1 MVSVLEAWK
10 TSVSHAERSTKSV
23 ENTNKKAFD
32 HKKYKMQ
39 WDRQNTKNI
48 GLKLN
53 YHTDADILAHLADIK
68 NVQGYVKQLIRD
80 DIARQ
85 TQET

>member
-1 MVSVLEAWK
+1 M
-10 TSVSHAERSTKSV
+10 

-53 YHTDADILAHLADIK
+53 YHTDADILARLADIK
-68 NVQGYVKQLIRD
+68 NVQGYVKQL
-80 DIARQ
+80 
-85 TQET
+85 

>member
-1 MVSVLEAWK
+1 
-10 TSVSHAERSTKSV
+10 
-23 ENTNKKAFD
+23 
-32 HKKYKMQ
+32 MQ

-80 DIARQ
+80 DIACQ

>member
-1 MVSVLEAWK
+1 
-10 TSVSHAERSTKSV
+10 
-23 ENTNKKAFD
+23 
-32 HKKYKMQ
+32 MQ

-53 YHTDADILAHLADIK
+53 YHTDADNLADIK

>member
-1 MVSVLEAWK
+1 M
-10 TSVSHAERSTKSV
+10 

-53 YHTDADILAHLADIK
+53 YHTDADSLADIK

>member
-1 MVSVLEAWK
+1 M
-10 TSVSHAERSTKSV
+10 

-32 HKKYKMQ
+32 HKKCKMQ
-39 WDRQNTKNI
+39 WDRQNTKNS